1 MLYNKNTQLKMAV
14 SLAFTVLSLI
24 QEHFVFNEYNKVMT
38 ENTIHNL
45 YISMSV
51 QTLRLL
57 LYYHFEKRHF
67 QRLNGD
73 YGQMFGLG

>member
-1 MLYNKNTQLKMAV
+1 MTV
-14 SLAFTVLSLI
+14 SLAFTVLSLFV
-24 QEHFVFNEYNKVMT
+24 EHFVFNKYNKVMT
-38 ENTIHNL
+38 ENTVHIL

-57 LYYHFEKRHF
+57 LNSHFEKRHF

-73 YGQMFGLG
+73 YGQMFG

>member
-1 MLYNKNTQLKMAV
+1 
-14 SLAFTVLSLI
+14 
-24 QEHFVFNEYNKVMT
+24 MT
-38 ENTIHNL
+38 ENTVHIL

-57 LYYHFEKRHF
+57 LNSHFEKRHF

-73 YGQMFGLG
+73 YGQMFG